1 MFPLSPP
8 FSCHYDVVL
17 MFQIDTRFKT
27 AQTPQG
33 DLRVAIA
40 GIVLAMVNPISQAF
54 N

>member
-1 MFPLSPP
+1 
-8 FSCHYDVVL
+8 

-40 GIVLAMVNPISQAF
+40 GIVLAMVNTISHALINIAWKANTDSKKQ
-54 N
+54 